1 MKHER
6 LVDWLCIMGMQ
17 DSAEIIDSDRCLLY
31 AEYGK
36 YLNIRNVLL
45 SDFSDTDKKNEF

>member
-6 LVDWLCIMGMQ
+6 LVDWLYIMGMR
-17 DSAEIIDSDRCLLY
+17 DSVEVIDSDRHLLY
-31 AEYGK
+31 SEYGR

-45 SDFSDTDKKNEF
+45 SDFDDADKKNES